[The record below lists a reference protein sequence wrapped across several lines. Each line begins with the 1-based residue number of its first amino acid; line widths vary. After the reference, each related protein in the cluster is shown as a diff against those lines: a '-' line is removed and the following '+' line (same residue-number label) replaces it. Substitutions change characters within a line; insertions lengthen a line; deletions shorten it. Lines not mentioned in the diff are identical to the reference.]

1 MSSPLNAESSSFAT
15 VDDIPPSL
23 YIGHHATDR
32 SGPVTTR
39 LLAQAQNTGYDLLTS
54 PITTPHF
61 HSRVLQLVEDHLQNA
76 ASTQT
81 PVENL
86 PTPLITPLSPA
97 DSHLTPSD
105 ANSAIIGVVSP
116 WIDLSSRDPLIAHVS
131 KHILGMEVA
140 YAAFCGISNL
150 IIHGPVSSE
159 GTMQYARAV
168 LEALGM
174 GPYVQIHILLPMTGE
189 LEVDVEGTPLAE
201 LARDEY
207 SADAADEDG
216 EDVEDEGEPEL
227 YGSWEVW
234 DAIRGLC
241 SYHGRLSIAL
251 ELPRQLPPIHLQSRW
266 YSEPVRLLV
275 FPRTSF
281 LRNPKGWPVLSKAHQ
296 SYLSRFLRL
305 RFPPWALLSDC
316 NPIPTQETSSATAPT
331 PDPTPAEASSAS
343 SSTTAAAAEKP
354 TAHLEYLRH
363 LQQTQPYRPPI
374 ERFGQGYQDFL
385 QSPLQPLTDNLESIT
400 YEVFEKDPVK
410 YEWYERAIAL
420 ALEDLEPQVSGK
432 GQDGKAVVTVAVVG
446 AGRGPLVSRAL
457 EASRKTGVQVKVWAV
472 EKNPNAYVLLQRR
485 NMEDPVWGGKVSVV
499 KSDMRSWKGP
509 KVGSPSAGGEET
521 TGTVDILVSELL
533 GSFADNELSPECLD
547 GVQHVLHPTHGV
559 SIPQSYSAHLT
570 PLASP
575 RIHAD
580 LLSRASNDLN
590 MSVQEKWELPYVVML
605 HQYDFLS
612 TGPPSSTTTAPRE
625 NAAEDS
631 DLHPNIHQTWSFSH
645 PVPAS
650 ILEQARQR
658 GGGQIDA
665 GGFQGGNGSNEH
677 NARCTPS
684 GGLTFSI
691 PHRGTVHGLAGY
703 FETVLYASPSVAS
716 QPPTNSTNTDS
727 STSRSNAADW
737 KQTRKVEL
745 STNPLTMSHKSPDMI
760 SWFPIFFPFKTPL
773 YIPDNGRLAAQMWRG
788 TDDRGVWYEW
798 SGDVFEADGNGS
810 GEKKVG
816 TGGGKG
822 SSSSRRRKGRKV
834 GGSGLH
840 SSRGNMCL
848 M

>member
-612 TGPPSSTTTAPRE
+612 TGPPSSTTSVSHETAP
-625 NAAEDS
+625 EDS
-631 DLHPNIHQTWSFSH
+631 DLHPNIHQTWSFAH
-645 PVPAS
+645 PVPAP
-650 ILEQARQR
+650 ILEQAQQR

-677 NARCTPS
+677 NARCTRS
-684 GGLTFSI
+684 GGLSFPI
-691 PHRGTVHGLAGY
+691 PRRGTVHGLAGY
-703 FETVLYASPSVAS
+703 FETVLYASPSAAS
-716 QPPTNSTNTDS
+716 KPPTNSNSKTNP
-727 STSRSNAADW
+727 ADW

-773 YIPDNGRLAAQMWRG
+773 YIPDNGRLEVQMWRG

-798 SGDVFEADGNGS
+798 SGEVFEDGNGS

>member
-1 MSSPLNAESSSFAT
+1 MSSSLNAESSSFAT

-39 LLAQAQNTGYDLLTS
+39 LLAQAQNAGYDLLTS

-61 HSRVLQLVEDHLQNA
+61 HSRVLQLVGDHFQNA

-174 GPYVQIHILLPMTGE
+174 GPYVQIHVLLPMTGE

-207 SADAADEDG
+207 SANASDDDG
-216 EDVEDEGEPEL
+216 EDVGDEGEPEL

-234 DAIRGLC
+234 DAMRGLC

-316 NPIPTQETSSATAPT
+316 NPMPTQETLSATANT
-331 PDPTPAEASSAS
+331 PEPTPAEASSAS
-343 SSTTAAAAEKP
+343 SSTTASAAEKP

-420 ALEDLEPQVSGK
+420 ALEDLEPQVPGK

-472 EKNPNAYVLLQRR
+472 EKNTNAYVLLQRR
-485 NMEDPVWGGKVSVV
+485 NMEDPAWNGKVSVV

-509 KVGSPSAGGEET
+509 TAGSPSTGGGEGET
-521 TGTVDILVSELL
+521 TRKVDILVSELL

-612 TGPPSSTTTAPRE
+612 TSPPSSTRTTPQG

-631 DLHPNIHQTWSFSH
+631 DLQPNIHQTWSFTH
-645 PVPAS
+645 PLPPS
-650 ILEQARQR
+650 ILSQARQR
-658 GGGQIDA
+658 SGGQIDA

-677 NARCTPS
+677 NARCTPP
-684 GGLTFSI
+684 GGLTFPI
-691 PHRGTVHGLAGY
+691 PHRGTVHGLVGY
-703 FETVLYASPSVAS
+703 FETVLYASPSATTNVVGSGKS
-716 QPPTNSTNTDS
+716 QSD
-727 STSRSNAADW
+727 DW

-745 STNPLTMSHKSPDMI
+745 STNPLTMSSKSPDMI

-773 YIPDNGRLAAQMWRG
+773 YVPDNGSLEVRMWRG

-798 SGDVFEADGNGS
+798 CGEVFEQR
-810 GEKKVG
+810 VG
-816 TGGGKG
+816 GGGKG
-822 SSSSRRRKGRKV
+822 KEMSGRRGRKV
-834 GGSGLH
+834 GGSGLL

>member
-1 MSSPLNAESSSFAT
+1 MSSSLNAESNSFAT
-15 VDDIPPSL
+15 IDDIPPSL

-39 LLAQAQNTGYDLLTS
+39 LLAQAQNAGYDLLTS

-61 HSRVLQLVEDHLQNA
+61 HSRVLQSVEEHFQNA
-76 ASTQT
+76 ASTET
-81 PVENL
+81 LVENL
-86 PTPLITPLSPA
+86 PAPLITPLSPA

-131 KHILGMEVA
+131 KHVLGMEVA

-174 GPYVQIHILLPMTGE
+174 GPYVQIHVLLPMTGE

-207 SADAADEDG
+207 SANAYDEAG
-216 EDVEDEGEPEL
+216 EDVENEGEPEL

-234 DAIRGLC
+234 DAMRGLC

-251 ELPRQLPPIHLQSRW
+251 ELPRQLPPLHLQSRW

-316 NPIPTQETSSATAPT
+316 NPIPTQETSSATAKT
-331 PDPTPAEASSAS
+331 PEPTPAEASSAS
-343 SSTTAAAAEKP
+343 TSATTSAPEKP

-420 ALEDLEPQVSGK
+420 ALEDLEPQVPGK
-432 GQDGKAVVTVAVVG
+432 GQDGKAIVTVAVVG

-509 KVGSPSAGGEET
+509 TGASPSIGGGDGDA
-521 TGTVDILVSELL
+521 TGKVDTLVSELL

-590 MSVQEKWELPYVVML
+590 MSIQEKWELPYVVML

-612 TGPPSSTTTAPRE
+612 TGGPPSSPTPTTPHET
-625 NAAEDS
+625 AAEDPA
-631 DLHPNIHQTWSFSH
+631 LHPNIHQTWSFSH
-645 PVPAS
+645 PLPPA

-658 GGGQIDA
+658 AGGQIDA

-677 NARCTPS
+677 NVRRTPT
-684 GGLTFSI
+684 GGLSFPI

-703 FETVLYASPSVAS
+703 FETVLYASPSS
-716 QPPTNSTNTDS
+716 QSTTTSSGGNSSNTSKTKPD
-727 STSRSNAADW
+727 DW

-760 SWFPIFFPFKTPL
+760 SWFPIFFPFQTPL
-773 YIPDNGRLAAQMWRG
+773 YIPDNGGLEVQMWRG

-798 SGDVFEADGNGS
+798 CGEVFEGG
-810 GEKKVG
+810 GRG
-816 TGGGKG
+816 GGGKEM
-822 SSSSRRRKGRKV
+822 RRRRKV

>member
-1 MSSPLNAESSSFAT
+1 MSSSLNAESSSFAT

-23 YIGHHATDR
+23 YIGHHASDR

-39 LLAQAQNTGYDLLTS
+39 LLAQAQNAGYDLLTS

-61 HSRVLQLVEDHLQNA
+61 HSRVLQLVRGHFQNA

-150 IIHGPVSSE
+150 IINGSVSSE

-174 GPYVQIHILLPMTGE
+174 GPYVQIHVLLPMTGE

-207 SADAADEDG
+207 SADASDDGG

-227 YGSWEVW
+227 YGSWEIW
-234 DAIRGLC
+234 DAMRGLC

-266 YSEPVRLLV
+266 YSEAVRLLV

-296 SYLSRFLRL
+296 AYLSRFLRL

-316 NPIPTQETSSATAPT
+316 NPIPTQETSSATANT
-331 PDPTPAEASSAS
+331 PEPTPAEAASTS
-343 SSTTAAAAEKP
+343 SSTTATAAEKP

-420 ALEDLEPQVSGK
+420 ALEDLEPQAPGK

-509 KVGSPSAGGEET
+509 TGSLPSASGEET
-521 TGTVDILVSELL
+521 TGKVDILVSELL

-612 TGPPSSTTTAPRE
+612 NGPPSSATTTSPE
-625 NAAEDS
+625 TTAEDS
-631 DLHPNIHQTWSFSH
+631 DLQPNIHQTWSFTH
-645 PVPAS
+645 PLPPS
-650 ILEQARQR
+650 ILSQARQR
-658 GGGQIDA
+658 SGGQIDA

-677 NARCTPS
+677 NARRTPS
-684 GGLTFSI
+684 GGLTFPI

-703 FETVLYASPSVAS
+703 FETVLYASPSS
-716 QPPTNSTNTDS
+716 QPGTATGSK
-727 STSRSNAADW
+727 SRPDDW

-745 STNPLTMSHKSPDMI
+745 STNPLTMASKSPDMI

-773 YIPDNGRLAAQMWRG
+773 YVPDNGSLEVQMWRG

-798 SGDVFEADGNGS
+798 CGEVFQGGAGKKMKGS
-810 GEKKVG
+810 RRTKVG
-816 TGGGKG
+816 
-822 SSSSRRRKGRKV
+822 S
-834 GGSGLH
+834 SGLL